1 VIRLVLRPGARQ
13 DLTNIWH
20 YTADQWGMGQADSYV
35 GNIERELARA
45 LAHPAIG
52 SPVEGLPHAYRK
64 LTCGKHRVIYR
75 YNDAEL
81 IVVRIIHERQD
92 VPSEFDDI

>member
-1 VIRLVLRPGARQ
+1 MIRLVLRPGARR
-13 DLTNIWH
+13 DLTNIWL
-20 YTADQWGMGQADSYV
+20 YTADQWGVGQADSYV
-35 GNIERELARA
+35 ANLERERARA
-45 LAHPAIG
+45 LAFPAIG
-52 SPVEGLPHAYRK
+52 SPVEGLPAAYRK
-64 LTCGKHRVIYR
+64 LACGKHRIIYR